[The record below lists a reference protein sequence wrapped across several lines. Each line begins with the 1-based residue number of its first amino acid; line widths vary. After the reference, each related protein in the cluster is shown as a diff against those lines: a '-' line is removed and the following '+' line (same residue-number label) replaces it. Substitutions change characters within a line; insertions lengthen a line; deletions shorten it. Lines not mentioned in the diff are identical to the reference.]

1 MIKNLL
7 LAFLLLSVAPGSAAD
22 YNIINYGAV
31 SDTTQLST
39 VAIQR
44 AIDDCSANQGGRV
57 IIPAGNYKTGT
68 IILRSNVHL
77 FFETGAVLYG
87 STNLKDYKEMKSD
100 YQSLRT
106 QTTTI
111 QLIYADKVKNVTIDG
126 NGMIDGQGSVFKKLS
141 WNDEGIT
148 RPHLLRF
155 IRSQDI
161 VIKGITLKNSGC
173 WMQHYL
179 ACDRVQLSDIKVFNR
194 NNYNNDA
201 IDIDGCHDVII
212 NNVMAD
218 SDDDGITLKSTSP
231 RLCENVVIQNCHESK
246 RGTSAISLEIT
257 DGGVMENIM
266 VSDILVEGT
275 ESPIFVRLGNRAR
288 GYAEGIPVTDI
299 GRIKGVYLNNIVVNN
314 AGPTG
319 SSITGLP
326 GHPVEDV
333 YLRNIRITQQGGCG
347 KVAIPTD
354 EKEKEYPEAT
364 MWGVLPAKG
373 FFVNHA
379 RNVVFENVEVETIKQ
394 DERPVFIKLDAE

>member
-7 LAFLLLSVAPGSAAD
+7 LAFLLLSVVPGSAAD

-44 AIDDCSANQGGRV
+44 AIDDCSANHGGRV

-87 STNLKDYKEMKSD
+87 STDLKDYKEMKSD

-111 QLIYADKVKNVTIDG
+111 QLIYADNVKNVTIDG
-126 NGMIDGQGSVFKKLS
+126 YGMIDGQGSVFKKLS

-218 SDDDGITLKSTSP
+218 SDDDGITLKSTFLSRVASSNP
-231 RLCENVVIQNCHESK
+231 LRIRRLS
-246 RGTSAISLEIT
+246 SS
-257 DGGVMENIM
+257 VM
-266 VSDILVEGT
+266 
-275 ESPIFVRLGNRAR
+275 RA
-288 GYAEGIPVTDI
+288 
-299 GRIKGVYLNNIVVNN
+299 
-314 AGPTG
+314 
-319 SSITGLP
+319 S
-326 GHPVEDV
+326 
-333 YLRNIRITQQGGCG
+333 
-347 KVAIPTD
+347 VALQPS
-354 EKEKEYPEAT
+354 
-364 MWGVLPAKG
+364 
-373 FFVNHA
+373 
-379 RNVVFENVEVETIKQ
+379 R
-394 DERPVFIKLDAE
+394 